1 MGYLERNLLSTQDLS
16 GITSGSLGIT
26 SGSRVPTIL
35 PTAIPDTTYL
45 GSARST
51 TLLQPFALTI
61 FGDGPSD
68 AARAAASET
77 SSTGTTFSATR
88 IALGCG
94 PCYLELLSLYSSSC
108 ALHCINQCDP
118 LCASLHMRAS
128 APLMSSLVLRSRPFA
143 SFGHLSPLLSPLGAS
158 MPSFSSAAI
167 VTFFG
172 NYSTSP
178 AQP

>member
-16 GITSGSLGIT
+16 GIT

-61 FGDGPSD
+61 FGD

-77 SSTGTTFSATR
+77 SSTGTTCSATR

-128 APLMSSLVLRSRPFA
+128 APLMSSLVLRSSPMTKNEERPNLKREDA
-143 SFGHLSPLLSPLGAS
+143 ISKTERGHAKQKSG
-158 MPSFSSAAI
+158 
-167 VTFFG
+167 
-172 NYSTSP
+172 P
-178 AQP
+178 AWM

>member
-16 GITSGSLGIT
+16 GIT

-51 TLLQPFALTI
+51 TLRQPFALTI
-61 FGDGPSD
+61 FGD

-77 SSTGTTFSATR
+77 SSTGTTCSATR

-128 APLMSSLVLRSRPFA
+128 APLMSSLVLLSRQLA
-143 SFGHLSPLLSPLGAS
+143 SFGHLSPLLCPLGAS
-158 MPSFSSAAI
+158 MPSFFSASI
-167 VTFFG
+167 VTSFG
-172 NYSTSP
+172 KFSTSP
-178 AQP
+178 VQSSSSK

>member
-16 GITSGSLGIT
+16 GITN
-26 SGSRVPTIL
+26 GSRVPTIL

-94 PCYLELLSLYSSSC
+94 PCYLELLCHSGVF
-108 ALHCINQCDP
+108 H
-118 LCASLHMRAS
+118 
-128 APLMSSLVLRSRPFA
+128 FA
-143 SFGHLSPLLSPLGAS
+143 
-158 MPSFSSAAI
+158 
-167 VTFFG
+167 
-172 NYSTSP
+172 
-178 AQP
+178 